1 MKSGLLAAILAGAG
15 LLAAAPA
22 SAATA
27 IIGGDTVVEVTF
39 DLAAAGLTP
48 SLLGDTSATASG
60 FLNFPVTGGDLGA
73 GRIEHEN
80 SGVRLSAGERSIDL
94 TNFIIDIADPANGR
108 ILADVATSTGISVI
122 DAPVFSFDLT
132 GLANPFD
139 LANPSIELFFTMAA
153 AGVLD
158 AVFAREGT
166 TLGLAGVKFGE
177 AATAPEVPLP
187 AAAWM
192 FLAGAG
198 AIAAQ
203 RKLRKAA

>member
-1 MKSGLLAAILAGAG
+1 MKFGLFAAFAASVG

-22 SAATA
+22 TAATA
-27 IIGGDTVVEVTF
+27 IVGGNTVVEVTF
-39 DLAAAGLTP
+39 DLAGAGLTP
-48 SLLGDTSATASG
+48 TLLGDTTATASG

-80 SGVRLSAGERSIDL
+80 SGVRLSAGGRSIDL
-94 TNFIIDIADPANGR
+94 TNFIIDISDAANGR
-108 ILADVATSTGISVI
+108 ILADVSTSTGASAI

-132 GLANPFD
+132 GVANPFD
-139 LANPSIELFFTMAA
+139 LANPSIELFFTMVA

-158 AVFAREGT
+158 AVFAGEGMS
-166 TLGLAGVKFGE
+166 LGLTGVKFGE

>member
-1 MKSGLLAAILAGAG
+1 MKKSLLAASFGVAAAF
-15 LLAAAPA
+15 AAAPA
-22 SAATA
+22 SAAPT

-48 SLLGDTSATASG
+48 TLLGDATATPSG

-80 SGVRLSAGERSIDL
+80 SGVRLTAGTASIDL
-94 TNFIIDIADPANGR
+94 ENFIIDISTPTAGQ
-108 ILADVATSTGISVI
+108 ILADVTASNGATAT
-122 DAPVFSFDLT
+122 DAPIFSFDLT
-132 GLANPFD
+132 SVANPFD
-139 LANPSIELFFTMAA
+139 LANPSIELFFTAVAA
-153 AGVLD
+153 SVLD
-158 AVFAREGT
+158 SLFAAPGT
-166 TLGLAGVKFGE
+166 SLGLTGVKFGE

-198 AIAAQ
+198 AFAAQ
-203 RKLRKAA
+203 RKLRRAA

>member
-1 MKSGLLAAILAGAG
+1 MKQFLLAASFGLAAAM
-15 LLAAAPA
+15 AAAPA

-48 SLLGDTSATASG
+48 TLLGDTTATTSG

-80 SGVRLSAGERSIDL
+80 SGVRLSDESASIDL
-94 TNFIIDIADPANGR
+94 QNFIIDISNPSMGL
-108 ILADVATSTGISVI
+108 ILADVSASNGTTAT
-122 DAPVFSFDLT
+122 DAAIFSFDLT
-132 GLANPFD
+132 SVANPFD
-139 LANPSIELFFTMAA
+139 LANPSIELFFTALA

-158 AVFAREGT
+158 ALFGSPEAP
-166 TLGLAGVKFGE
+166 LGLAGVKFGE

-198 AIAAQ
+198 AFAA
-203 RKLRKAA
+203 RARLRKAA

>member
-1 MKSGLLAAILAGAG
+1 MKKGLIATAVAVACLAAG
-15 LLAAAPA
+15 APA
-22 SAATA
+22 TAATA

-39 DLAAAGLTP
+39 DLAAAGLAPT
-48 SLLGDTSATASG
+48 LLGNATATPTG

-80 SGVRLSAGERSIDL
+80 SGVRLSAGMASIDL
-94 TNFIIDIADPANGR
+94 ENFIIDISNPTAGQ
-108 ILADVATSTGISVI
+108 ILADVTASNGTTAT
-122 DAPVFSFDLT
+122 DAAIFSFDLT
-132 GLANPFD
+132 ASANPFD
-139 LANPSIELFFTMAA
+139 LSNPAIDLFFTALAA
-153 AGVLD
+153 SVLD
-158 AVFAREGT
+158 GLFAPPGAS
-166 TLGLAGVKFGE
+166 LGLAGVKFGE

-198 AIAAQ
+198 AFAAQ

>member
-1 MKSGLLAAILAGAG
+1 MRNGLIAAAVAAVSLA
-15 LLAAAPA
+15 AAAPA

-48 SLLGDTSATASG
+48 TLLGDATATPMG

-80 SGVRLSAGERSIDL
+80 SGVRLSAGTASIDL
-94 TNFIIDIADPANGR
+94 QNFIIDISNPAAGQ
-108 ILADVATSTGISVI
+108 ILADVSASNGTMAD
-122 DAPVFSFDLT
+122 DAPIFSFDLT
-132 GLANPFD
+132 AVTGPFD
-139 LANPSIELFFTMAA
+139 LADPSIELFFTMLAA
-153 AGVLD
+153 DVLD
-158 AVFAREGT
+158 SLFAAPGQ

-198 AIAAQ
+198 VFAAQ